1 MAVYVATDHKITIN
15 GTDRSAALQSVSLD
29 LSTDEIETTAFGGG
43 WRTRIPGLKSG
54 SVTLNFF
61 QDFAASSVDSS
72 ISTLFNAVGTATYAT
87 VVVVP
92 TTSAVSATNPSWT
105 AVCLV
110 SQYQPFSA
118 SVGDIATLS
127 VTWPT
132 TGTVS
137 RATA

>member
-1 MAVYVATDHKITIN
+1 MAVYVATDHKITVN
-15 GTDRSAALQSVSLD
+15 GTAFSNVLQSVSLD
-29 LSTDEIETTAFGGG
+29 LSADEIETTAFGSGF
-43 WRTRIPGLKSG
+43 RTRIAGLKSG

-61 QDFAASSVDSS
+61 QDFGAGSVDA
-72 ISTLFNAVGTATYAT
+72 IIAPLFTAGSFAT
-87 VVVVP
+87 VVITP
-92 TTSAVSATNPSWT
+92 TSSATSATNPAWT

-132 TGTVS
+132 SGTVT